1 MCALCA
7 CAFSL
12 LALLFRCLACLLCF
26 CRRRAKPEAAAE
38 PLVPKTVVVV
48 PAQQPF
54 YPAPAPAA
62 PMDPSKKLALDN
74 LSASL
79 SRGEITQ
86 AQYAQAIAALG

>member
-1 MCALCA
+1 M
-7 CAFSL
+7 
-12 LALLFRCLACLLCF
+12 CF

-54 YPAPAPAA
+54 YPAPAPAPAA

-79 SRGEITQ
+79 SKGEITQ